1 MRIGIDARPIES
13 DKPTGIGVY
22 LASVLNYIFKHDKEN
37 EYFLFSTTELKG
49 DVSFDKNVKSVVIPA
64 KIGTLW
70 VRYTL
75 PKYIKK
81 YEISLFWGTEHML
94 PKRVEGVR
102 YVLTVHDI
110 ALMINKKWG
119 SRKNA
124 LMQNMFGKPSIK
136 QADKIIT
143 ISESTKRDLIN
154 RLSIKENKIEA
165 IHIAANGAPETP
177 LLKTSEITI
186 NKFSCKSG
194 QKYFYY
200 VGSIEPR
207 KNIEKLIKAYD
218 QFAEDHKDY
227 SLVLAGGLGWRY
239 GKILKAYE
247 NAKNKNSIYFLGYLK
262 PNEKDF
268 LYRNCTAL
276 AFPTNY
282 EGFGIPV
289 LEAMSYGK
297 PVLTSNNSSLPEIG
311 GDLAFYCESNSI
323 NSIKDVMI
331 KIDSLS
337 INEIEH
343 LSKKEKEH
351 FKKFSWEKCGEKT
364 LAVLLNEGE
373 NQ

>member
-37 EYFLFSTTELKG
+37 EYFLFSTRELKG

-64 KIGTLW
+64 RIGTLW

-177 LLKTSEITI
+177 LLKTSELTI
-186 NKFSCKSG
+186 DKFSCKSG
-194 QKYFYY
+194 EKYFYY

-207 KNIEKLIKAYD
+207 KNIEKLIKAFD
-218 QFAEDHKDY
+218 LFAEDHKDY

-247 NAKNKNSIYFLGYLK
+247 NAKNKASIYFLGYLK
-262 PNEKDF
+262 LNEKDF
-268 LYRNCTAL
+268 LYRNCTAF

-297 PVLTSNNSSLPEIG
+297 PVLTANNSSLPEIG

-323 NSIKDVMI
+323 DSIQDAMI

-364 LAVLLNEGE
+364 LSVLLNEGE